1 MISLNF
7 FPNKIYYIWKKV
19 DQLIILSIIFSSSSL
34 KVKINGLR
42 KDYCFTKT
50 IYEEEDT
57 MKVSFLISS
66 GKTEQVNV
74 TFKNQDG
81 KILYQEVSRQR
92 GEYQSDVIPSGD
104 YTLCFSPRSTNQYY
118 ITFDMQVTGQ
128 LTVIKDLAKDKEVKG
143 IKNGV
148 LDLERLFN
156 DFEKNLKFIADRRN
170 HHHTILKDVVGS
182 IKTISAIKI
191 LIIISL
197 SIFQVFIITKFFG
210 SDKRVSTIKAGTK
223 DML

>member
-1 MISLNF
+1 MSF
-7 FPNKIYYIWKKV
+7 FINDFKL
-19 DQLIILSIIFSSSSL
+19 LIILSLIISITSL
-34 KVKINGLR
+34 KVKITGKR
-42 KDYCFTKT
+42 RDYCFMKT

-57 MKVSFLISS
+57 MKISFLISS
-66 GKTEQVNV
+66 GKTEPVNV
-74 TFKNQDG
+74 TFKNKEG

-92 GEYQSDVIPSGD
+92 GEYQTDVLPSGE
-104 YTLCFSPRSTNQYY
+104 YTLCFSPRSTSEYY
-118 ITFDMQVTGQ
+118 ITFDIQVAGQ
-128 LTVIKDLAKDKEVKG
+128 SSVTRDLAKDKEVKG

-156 DFEKNLKFIADRRN
+156 DFEKNLKFIVDRRN
-170 HHHTILKDVVGS
+170 HHHTILKDVSTS
-182 IKTISAIKI
+182 IRNISTIKI

-210 SDKRVSTIKAGTK
+210 TDKRVSTIKAGTK

>member
-1 MISLNF
+1 M
-7 FPNKIYYIWKKV
+7 
-19 DQLIILSIIFSSSSL
+19 
-34 KVKINGLR
+34 
-42 KDYCFTKT
+42 KT

-57 MKVSFLISS
+57 MKISFLISS
-66 GKTEQVNV
+66 GKTEPVNV
-74 TFKNQDG
+74 TFKNKEG

-92 GEYQSDVIPSGD
+92 GEYQTDVLPSGE
-104 YTLCFSPRSTNQYY
+104 YTLCFSPRSTSEYY
-118 ITFDMQVTGQ
+118 ITFDIQVAGQ
-128 LTVIKDLAKDKEVKG
+128 SSVTRDLAKDKEVKG

-156 DFEKNLKFIADRRN
+156 DFEKNLKFIVDRRN
-170 HHHTILKDVVGS
+170 HHHTILKDVSTS
-182 IKTISAIKI
+182 IRNISTIKI

-210 SDKRVSTIKAGTK
+210 ADKRVSTIKAGTK

>member
-1 MISLNF
+1 MSF
-7 FPNKIYYIWKKV
+7 FINDFKL
-19 DQLIILSIIFSSSSL
+19 LIILSLIISITSL
-34 KVKINGLR
+34 KVKITGKR
-42 KDYCFTKT
+42 RDYCFMKT

-57 MKVSFLISS
+57 MKISFLISS
-66 GKTEQVNV
+66 GKTEPVNV
-74 TFKNQDG
+74 TFKNKEG

-92 GEYQSDVIPSGD
+92 GEYQTDVLPSGE
-104 YTLCFSPRSTNQYY
+104 YTLCFSPRSTSEYY
-118 ITFDMQVTGQ
+118 ITFDIQVAGQ
-128 LTVIKDLAKDKEVKG
+128 SSVTRDLAKDKEVKG

-156 DFEKNLKFIADRRN
+156 DFEKNLKFIVDRRN
-170 HHHTILKDVVGS
+170 HHHTILKDVSTS
-182 IKTISAIKI
+182 IRNISTIKI

-210 SDKRVSTIKAGTK
+210 TYKRVSTIKAGTK

>member
-1 MISLNF
+1 MSILFNNSKL
-7 FPNKIYYIWKKV
+7 I
-19 DQLIILSIIFSSSSL
+19 IILSILISISSL
-34 KVKINGLR
+34 KVKINGSR

-50 IYEEEDT
+50 IYEQEDT

-66 GKTEQVNV
+66 GRTEQVNV
-74 TFKNQDG
+74 TFKNKDG

-92 GEYQSDVIPSGD
+92 GEYQSDVIPNGD
-104 YTLCFSPRSTNQYY
+104 YTLCFSPRNTNQYY
-118 ITFDMQVTGQ
+118 ITFDMQVAGQ
-128 LTVIKDLAKDKEVKG
+128 STVTKDLAKDKEVKG

-197 SIFQVFIITKFFG
+197 SLFQVFIITKFFG
-210 SDKRVSTIKAGTK
+210 TDKRVSTIKAGTK

>member
-1 MISLNF
+1 MSF
-7 FPNKIYYIWKKV
+7 FINDFKL
-19 DQLIILSIIFSSSSL
+19 LIILSLIISITSL
-34 KVKINGLR
+34 KVKITGKR
-42 KDYCFTKT
+42 RDYCFAKS

-57 MKVSFLISS
+57 MKISFLISS
-66 GKTEQVNV
+66 GKTEPVNV
-74 TFKNQDG
+74 TFKNKDG

-92 GEYQSDVIPSGD
+92 GEYQTDVLPSGE
-104 YTLCFSPRSTNQYY
+104 YTLCFSPRSTSEYY
-118 ITFDMQVTGQ
+118 ITFDIQVAGQ
-128 LTVIKDLAKDKEVKG
+128 SSVTRDLAKDKEVKG

-156 DFEKNLKFIADRRN
+156 DFEKNLKFIVDRRN
-170 HHHTILKDVVGS
+170 HHHTILKDVSTS
-182 IKTISAIKI
+182 IRNISTIKI

-210 SDKRVSTIKAGTK
+210 ADKRVSTIKAGTK

>member
-1 MISLNF
+1 MSFL
-7 FPNKIYYIWKKV
+7 PNYFKL
-19 DQLIILSIIFSSSSL
+19 LIILSIIFSSSSL

-104 YTLCFSPRSTNQYY
+104 YTLCFSPRTNNQYY
-118 ITFDMQVTGQ
+118 ITFDIQVTGQ